1 MDLVDMRIVW
11 IVWIETIFTGTAS
24 LRGRLQFLF
33 LPAGSAR
40 KPTTAR
46 VDLRPLW
53 LSQMHIVLLA
63 SGERLSMRNRFGWR
77 SHFATGN
84 DFGNVIRL
92 GTSLR

>member
-24 LRGRLQFLF
+24 LHGRLQFPF

-53 LSQMHIVLLA
+53 LSQMHIVLFA
-63 SGERLSMRNRFGWR
+63 SGERLSIRNRFGWR
-77 SHFATGN
+77 SHCATGN

-92 GTSLR
+92 GT